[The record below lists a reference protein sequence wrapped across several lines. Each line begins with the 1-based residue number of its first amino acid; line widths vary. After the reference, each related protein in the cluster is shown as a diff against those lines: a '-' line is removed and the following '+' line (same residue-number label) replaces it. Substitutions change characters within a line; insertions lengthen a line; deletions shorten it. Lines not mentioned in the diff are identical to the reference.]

1 MAMVDLY
8 RTLKREA
15 VRVFMEEREKRKRA
29 MRLRL
34 EVQKKSFDKREKLH

>member
-8 RTLKREA
+8 RTLKRQA
-15 VRVFMEEREKRKRA
+15 FKVFMEEKEKRKVA

-34 EVQKKSFDKREKLH
+34 EVHKKVFDKKGNLH